1 MYRYKIKPINDN
13 DNDNSIKYSD
23 NSIKVLYDIFNSP
36 NVPIVI
42 TETKYPFR
50 IKYINEAWQKLSGY
64 SIQELY
70 QQSIYYI
77 RIGKINNLIINKK
90 KDGILFEHEF
100 DIIEIQSLNIKIGI
114 TKKIKIINLNQ
125 YHLLNKYIY
134 NDLEK
139 I

>member
-1 MYRYKIKPINDN
+1 MYRYKIKKINDN
-13 DNDNSIKYSD
+13 NYYDYHNVKI
-23 NSIKVLYDIFNSP
+23 LYDIFHSTE
-36 NVPIVI
+36 VPIVI
-42 TETKYPFR
+42 TETKYPYR
-50 IKYINEAWQKLSGY
+50 IKYINEAWQQLSGY

-77 RIGKINNLIINKK
+77 RVGKINNLIINKK

-114 TKKIKIINLNQ
+114 TKNIKIINLNQ

-139 I
+139 K